1 MKALVVTL
9 FLSLLVMN
17 ASVVNAHE
25 LSSGYLTLN
34 AGEENTYSGELLLK
48 PDDIGQVAGLDT
60 NGNGA
65 LTWGEIHQNQPLLE
79 RYITKVLSIR
89 VDDSPCEINLSMPN
103 IRSVSG
109 DSYLVSP
116 IQVMCESGGTLG
128 IHYDGIFE
136 HSPTHKL
143 LVNVNLADQPENRSQ
158 ESSQDSS
165 QNTSDNTSVTS
176 VLDTD
181 NRSVTFDASTTSLTA
196 LFISLVYEGVWHI
209 FIGIDHILFLV
220 ATLLTVNLVREH
232 KQWQKEPSTSRILKH
247 TVILV
252 SAFTLAH
259 SITLTATA
267 LNFIALDSRLVELGI
282 AISVLLTALNNIYP
296 LIVRLGIITFA
307 FGLLHG
313 MGFASVFADLNAQ
326 SNNLVLSVV
335 AFNIGVEVGQL
346 AIVAVL
352 LPLLLWLRHFA
363 FYAKTLMPLLSSII
377 AIIAINWT
385 IQRW

>member
-1 MKALVVTL
+1 MKALVVTF

-25 LSSGYLTLN
+25 LSSGYLTLS

-65 LTWGEIHQNQPLLE
+65 LTWGEIHQNQPLLQS
-79 RYITKVLSIR
+79 YIAKVLSIK
-89 VDDSPCEINLSMPN
+89 VDDTPCKISLSMPN

-116 IQVMCESGGTLG
+116 IQVMCETAGTLG
-128 IHYDGIFE
+128 IHYNGIFE

-143 LVNVNLADQPENRSQ
+143 LVNVNLAGQSGV
-158 ESSQDSS
+158 SSQSS
-165 QNTSDNTSVTS
+165 TENTSVTS
-176 VLDTD
+176 VLDFD
-181 NRSVTFDASTTSLTA
+181 NRSVTYDAVTTSLTA

-220 ATLLTVNLVREH
+220 ATLLTVNLAREQ
-232 KQWQKEPSTSRILKH
+232 KQWQKEPSASRVIKH

-326 SNNLVLSVV
+326 SNNLVLSVA

-352 LPLLLWLRHFA
+352 LPLLLWLRHYT
-363 FYAKTLMPLLSSII
+363 FYAKTLMPLLSSVI

>member
-1 MKALVVTL
+1 MKALVVIL

-116 IQVMCESGGTLG
+116 IQVMCESDGTLG

-143 LVNVNLADQPENRSQ
+143 LVNVNLADQSGSRLQ
-158 ESSQDSS
+158 SSSKSS
-165 QNTSDNTSVTS
+165 SDNTSVTS

-181 NRSVTFDASTTSLTA
+181 SRSVTFDASTTSLTA

-326 SNNLVLSVV
+326 SNNLVLSVA

-363 FYAKTLMPLLSSII
+363 FYAKTLMPLLSSVI

>member
-25 LSSGYLTLN
+25 LSSGYLTLS

-65 LTWGEIHQNQPLLE
+65 LTWGEIHQNQPLLQS
-79 RYITKVLSIR
+79 YIAKVLSIK
-89 VDDSPCEINLSMPN
+89 VDDTPCKISLSMPN

-116 IQVMCESGGTLG
+116 IQVMCESAGTLG

-143 LVNVNLADQPENRSQ
+143 LVNVNLAGQSGV
-158 ESSQDSS
+158 SSQSS
-165 QNTSDNTSVTS
+165 TEKTSVTS
-176 VLDTD
+176 VLDFD
-181 NRSVTFDASTTSLTA
+181 NRSVTYDAVTTSLTA

-220 ATLLTVNLVREH
+220 ATLLTVNLVREK
-232 KQWQKEPSTSRILKH
+232 KQWQKEPSASRVVKH

-326 SNNLVLSVV
+326 SNNLVLSVA

-352 LPLLLWLRHFA
+352 LPLLLWLRHYT
-363 FYAKTLMPLLSSII
+363 FYAKTLMPLLSSVI

>member
-1 MKALVVTL
+1 MKALVVIL

-116 IQVMCESGGTLG
+116 IQVMCESDGTLG

-143 LVNVNLADQPENRSQ
+143 LVNVNLADQSGSRSQ
-158 ESSQDSS
+158 GSSKS
-165 QNTSDNTSVTS
+165 TSDNTSVTS

-181 NRSVTFDASTTSLTA
+181 SRSVTFDASTTSLTA

-220 ATLLTVNLVREH
+220 ATLLTVNLVREQ

-326 SNNLVLSVV
+326 SNNLVLSVA

-363 FYAKTLMPLLSSII
+363 FYAKTLMPLLSSVI

>member
-1 MKALVVTL
+1 MCK
-9 FLSLLVMN
+9 S
-17 ASVVNAHE
+17 
-25 LSSGYLTLN
+25 
-34 AGEENTYSGELLLK
+34 AGTMG
-48 PDDIGQVAGLDT
+48 
-60 NGNGA
+60 
-65 LTWGEIHQNQPLLE
+65 
-79 RYITKVLSIR
+79 IR
-89 VDDSPCEINLSMPN
+89 
-103 IRSVSG
+103 
-109 DSYLVSP
+109 
-116 IQVMCESGGTLG
+116 
-128 IHYDGIFE
+128 YDGIFE

-143 LVNVNLADQPENRSQ
+143 LVNVNLAGQSGSRTQNNSQ
-158 ESSQDSS
+158 SS
-165 QNTSDNTSVTS
+165 TENTSVTS
-176 VLDTD
+176 VLDID
-181 NRSVTFDASTTSLTA
+181 NRSVTYDAVTTSLTA

-220 ATLLTVNLVREH
+220 ATLLTVNLAREQ
-232 KQWQKEPSTSRILKH
+232 KQWQKEPSASRVLKH

-326 SNNLVLSVV
+326 SNNLVLSVA

-352 LPLLLWLRHFA
+352 LPLLLWLRHYT
-363 FYAKTLMPLLSSII
+363 FYAKTLMPLLSSVI

>member
-116 IQVMCESGGTLG
+116 IQVMCESDGTLG

-143 LVNVNLADQPENRSQ
+143 LVNVNLADQSGSRLQ
-158 ESSQDSS
+158 SSSKSS
-165 QNTSDNTSVTS
+165 SDNTSVTS

-181 NRSVTFDASTTSLTA
+181 SRSVTFDASTTSLTA

-326 SNNLVLSVV
+326 SNNLVLSVA

>member
-1 MKALVVTL
+1 MKALVVTF

-25 LSSGYLTLN
+25 LSSGYLTLS
-34 AGEENTYSGELLLK
+34 AGEEKTYSGELLLK

-65 LTWGEIHQNQPLLE
+65 LTWGEIHQNQPLLQS
-79 RYITKVLSIR
+79 YIAKVLSIK
-89 VDDSPCEINLSMPN
+89 VDDTPCKISLSMPN

-116 IQVMCESGGTLG
+116 IQVMCETAGTLG

-143 LVNVNLADQPENRSQ
+143 LVNVNLAGQSGV
-158 ESSQDSS
+158 SSQSS
-165 QNTSDNTSVTS
+165 TENTSVTS
-176 VLDTD
+176 VLDFD
-181 NRSVTFDASTTSLTA
+181 NRSVTYDAVTTSLTA

-220 ATLLTVNLVREH
+220 ATLLTVNLAREQ
-232 KQWQKEPSTSRILKH
+232 KQWQKEPSASRVIKH

-326 SNNLVLSVV
+326 SNNLVLSVA

-352 LPLLLWLRHFA
+352 LPLLLWLRHYT
-363 FYAKTLMPLLSSII
+363 FYAKTLMPLLSSVI

>member
-116 IQVMCESGGTLG
+116 IQVMCESDGTLG

-143 LVNVNLADQPENRSQ
+143 LVNVNLADQSGSRLQ
-158 ESSQDSS
+158 SSSKSS
-165 QNTSDNTSVTS
+165 SDNTSVTS

>member
-60 NGNGA
+60 NGDGA

-116 IQVMCESGGTLG
+116 IQVMCGSDGILG

-143 LVNVNLADQPENRSQ
+143 LVNVNLADQSGSRAQ
-158 ESSQDSS
+158 GSSQS
-165 QNTSDNTSVTS
+165 TSENTSVTS

-181 NRSVTFDASTTSLTA
+181 SRSVTFDASTTSLTA

-220 ATLLTVNLVREH
+220 ATLLTVNLVREQ

-326 SNNLVLSVV
+326 SNNLVLSVA

-363 FYAKTLMPLLSSII
+363 FYAKTLMPLLSSVI

>member
-1 MKALVVTL
+1 MKAFVVTL
-9 FLSLLVMN
+9 LLSFIVMN

-65 LTWGEIHQNQPLLE
+65 LTWGEIHQNQSLLE
-79 RYITKVLSIR
+79 NYIANVLSIR
-89 VDDSPCEINLSMPN
+89 VDDSPCKISLSMPN

-116 IQVMCESGGTLG
+116 IKVMCKSSGTLG
-128 IHYDGIFE
+128 IRYDGIFE

-143 LVNVNLADQPENRSQ
+143 LVNVNLAGQSGSRTQN
-158 ESSQDSS
+158 SSQSS
-165 QNTSDNTSVTS
+165 TENTSVTS
-176 VLDTD
+176 VLDID
-181 NRSVTFDASTTSLTA
+181 NRSVTYDAVTTSLTA
-196 LFISLVYEGVWHI
+196 LFISLVYEGVRHI

-220 ATLLTVNLVREH
+220 ATLLTVNLVREQ
-232 KQWQKEPSTSRILKH
+232 KRWQKEPSASRVLKH

-267 LNFIALDSRLVELGI
+267 LDFIALDSRLVELGI

-326 SNNLVLSVV
+326 SNNLVLSVA

-363 FYAKTLMPLLSSII
+363 FYAKTLMPLLSLVI
-377 AIIAINWT
+377 AIIATNWT

>member
-25 LSSGYLTLN
+25 LSSGYLTLS

-65 LTWGEIHQNQPLLE
+65 LTWGEIHQNQPLLQS
-79 RYITKVLSIR
+79 YIAKVLSIK
-89 VDDSPCEINLSMPN
+89 VDDTPCKISLSMPN

-116 IQVMCESGGTLG
+116 IQVMCESAGTLG

-143 LVNVNLADQPENRSQ
+143 LVNVNLAGQSGV
-158 ESSQDSS
+158 SSQSS
-165 QNTSDNTSVTS
+165 TEKTSVTS
-176 VLDTD
+176 VLDFD
-181 NRSVTFDASTTSLTA
+181 NRSVTYDAVTTSLTA

-220 ATLLTVNLVREH
+220 ATLLTVNLAREK
-232 KQWQKEPSTSRILKH
+232 KQWQKEPSASRVVKH

-296 LIVRLGIITFA
+296 LIVRLLLA
-307 FGLLHG
+307 YCMEWGLP
-313 MGFASVFADLNAQ
+313 AY
-326 SNNLVLSVV
+326 
-335 AFNIGVEVGQL
+335 
-346 AIVAVL
+346 
-352 LPLLLWLRHFA
+352 LP
-363 FYAKTLMPLLSSII
+363 I
-377 AIIAINWT
+377 
-385 IQRW
+385 

>member
-1 MKALVVTL
+1 MKALVVIL

-116 IQVMCESGGTLG
+116 IQVMCESDGTLG

-143 LVNVNLADQPENRSQ
+143 LVNVNLADQSGSRLQ
-158 ESSQDSS
+158 SSSKSS
-165 QNTSDNTSVTS
+165 SDNTSVTS

-181 NRSVTFDASTTSLTA
+181 SRSVTFDASTTSLTA

>member
-116 IQVMCESGGTLG
+116 IQVMCESDGTLG

-143 LVNVNLADQPENRSQ
+143 LVNVNLAGQSGV
-158 ESSQDSS
+158 SSQSS
-165 QNTSDNTSVTS
+165 TEKTSVTS
-176 VLDTD
+176 VLDFD
-181 NRSVTFDASTTSLTA
+181 NRSVTYDAVTTSLTA

-220 ATLLTVNLVREH
+220 ATLLTVNLVREQ
-232 KQWQKEPSTSRILKH
+232 KQWQKEPSASRVIKH

-326 SNNLVLSVV
+326 SNNLVLSVA

-352 LPLLLWLRHFA
+352 LPLLLWLRHYT
-363 FYAKTLMPLLSSII
+363 FYAKTLMPLLSSVI